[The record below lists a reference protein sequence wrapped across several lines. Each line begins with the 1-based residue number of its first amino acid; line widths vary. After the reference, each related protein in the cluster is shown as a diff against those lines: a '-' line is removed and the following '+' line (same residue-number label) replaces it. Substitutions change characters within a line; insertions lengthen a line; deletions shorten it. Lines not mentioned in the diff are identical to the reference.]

1 MTYKLEPQF
10 EFETAVL
17 SLYEVR
23 VWVGLGW
30 RVCVCGVGGLTIKNR
45 KSA

>member
-10 EFETAVL
+10 TAVL